1 MHSHFRHTRALVGLL
16 ILQLAAALASFT
28 ATAHAFAPL
37 NGSPVWPDGTIVMH
51 LQLGTGPVLSDGKT
65 WNSSAADMLAEWN
78 KHMVRAK
85 FTWITASSAPIGD
98 GNANN
103 NVLFS
108 SDIFG
113 RSFGD
118 TTLAVTTIW
127 RVGTRRVEGDV
138 VFNTKYQWD
147 SYSGPLRRS
156 GTNQAEFSR
165 VALHEFGH
173 VLGLGHPDEAGQFVP
188 AVMSSRAN
196 DLDSLT
202 TDDRDGASF
211 LYASNDG
218 ATAPRITVPLFD
230 QFPVDGDAVDF
241 SVSASGTAPFTYQWR
256 RNGVI
261 QGVSTASWTL
271 SNVAPVSSGQWS
283 VTVTNGRGIA
293 TSTMNLVVTARPVLP
308 AITRQPAAVAAR
320 AGQNVTFTVTATGST
335 PRYHQ
340 WRKNGVNL
348 GFATT
353 SDTYTIT
360 EAQPTD
366 AGSYSVIVSN
376 AGGNLTSADAAL
388 TFVVPSVPA
397 AIVAQPSPYLAALGF
412 NAVFSASVAGTFP
425 LTYQWWRNGTALT
438 LPRATGTLTDES
450 SSPSLTIPAATAV
463 DAGLYTL
470 TVTNAF
476 GTATSLPAQLFVAP
490 VSTAG
495 HLTNL
500 AIRSVAGT
508 AADTLI
514 VGFTLAGGRGTYQ
527 RLLLRA
533 VGPGL
538 AAFGVPGTL
547 PDPRL
552 DLYREATLAVSNED
566 WAGNSSVAEYGT
578 RVGAFDLPS
587 ATSKDAALVHSLN
600 AGNYSAQVTGATTGV
615 ALAEIYDVADAYT
628 DISPRFSNLSARTR
642 VGTGGD
648 ILIAGFALAGTTP
661 KTVLIRAVGP
671 SLAAFG
677 LIGTL
682 ADPILEIYGNGN
694 TKIAENND
702 WAGTA
707 DLTAASAAVGAF
719 ALPASSKDAALRIT
733 LPAGADSAQVRGA
746 NGTTGIALVEIYEV
760 P

>member
-1 MHSHFRHTRALVGLL
+1 MHRVFLRLLALVTALV
-16 ILQLAAALASFT
+16 ALAGT
-28 ATAHAFAPL
+28 ARGFAPL
-37 NGSPVWPDGTIVMH
+37 NGNPVWPDGTISMH
-51 LQLGTGPVLSDGKT
+51 LQLGSSPVLSDGKT
-65 WNSSAADMLAEWN
+65 WNTAAADMLAEWN
-78 KHMVRAK
+78 KQMVRTK
-85 FTWITASSAPIGD
+85 FTWITNSTAPIGD
-98 GNANN
+98 GNATN
-103 NVLFS
+103 NVLFAA
-108 SDIFG
+108 DIFG

-118 TTLAVTTIW
+118 STLAVTTVW
-127 RVGTRRVEGDV
+127 RVGTRRTEGDV

-147 SYSGPLRRS
+147 SYAGPLRRTS
-156 GTNQAEFSR
+156 ANQAEFSR

-173 VLGLGHPDEAGQFVP
+173 VLGLGHPDESGQFVA
-188 AVMSSRAN
+188 AVMNSRAG
-196 DLDSLT
+196 DVDSLT
-202 TDDRDGASF
+202 ADDRDGATF

-241 SVSASGTAPFTYQWR
+241 SVSASGSAPFSYQWR

-271 SNVAPVSSGQWS
+271 SNVAVVSSGIWT
-283 VTVTNGRGIA
+283 VTVANGRGIA
-293 TSTMNLVVTARPVLP
+293 TSTMNLVVTDRPVLP
-308 AITRQPAAVAAR
+308 AITRQPAAVTAR
-320 AGQNVTFTVTATGST
+320 TGQTVSFTVAATGST

-353 SDTYTIT
+353 SDTYTLT
-360 EAQPTD
+360 DAQPSD
-366 AGSYSVIVSN
+366 AGIYSVVVSN
-376 AGGNLTSADAAL
+376 AGGNITSADATL
-388 TFVVPSVPA
+388 TFQAPSIPVAINSQPA
-397 AIVAQPSPYLAALGF
+397 PYLAPLGYNGAF
-412 NAVFSASVAGTFP
+412 AVNVTGTP
-425 LTYQWWRNGTALT
+425 PISYQWSRNGTPLT
-438 LPRATGTLTDES
+438 FPGATGTLTTETS
-450 SSPSLTIPAATAV
+450 TPSLTIPAATSA

-470 TVTNAF
+470 TVTNAS
-476 GTATSLPAQLFVAP
+476 GTATSVPAQLFVAP
-490 VSTAG
+490 ISTAG

-547 PDPRL
+547 ADPKL
-552 DLYREATLAVSNED
+552 DIYRDSTFAVSNDD
-566 WAGNSSVAEYGT
+566 WAGNSSVALYGT

-587 ATSKDAALVHSLN
+587 PNSKDAALVYALN

-628 DISPRFSNLSARTR
+628 DSSPRFTNLSARTR

-648 ILIAGFALAGTTP
+648 VLIAGFALGGTTA
-661 KTVLIRAVGP
+661 KTLLIRAVGP
-671 SLAAFG
+671 TLGAFG
-677 LIGTL
+677 LTGTL
-682 ADPILEIYGNGN
+682 ADPVLEIYRNSD
-694 TKIAENND
+694 KIAENND
-702 WAGTA
+702 WGGTA
-707 DLTAASAAVGAF
+707 ELSAASAVVGAF
-719 ALPASSKDAALRIT
+719 ALPSGSRDSALKIT
-733 LPAGADSAQVRGA
+733 LPAGAYSAQVRGA
-746 NGTTGIALVEIYEV
+746 NGSTGVALVEIYEL